1 MMDNQKLIKKI
12 DELLEVLKAEQQERK
27 GTEEEISWVKL
38 EGQLEEYKENL
49 NMLLY
54 KRQITDLCKY
64 EYQHKYSNIMSDFN
78 DVDCQSIVKLI
89 IEYAEFEKSRGK
101 KLSNS
106 TIISMF
112 KYGLILYSHGYSI
125 NNIDYL
131 TGVMLGALL
140 SD

>member
-54 KRQITDLCKY
+54 KRQITDLC
-64 EYQHKYSNIMSDFN
+64 KYSNIMSDFN